1 MLAHRRA
8 RDGDHICGDDV
19 VLHVQGNAGQ
29 RTGRWNDVCIE
40 KCAREEKIGIFLQ
53 LFYLFFSLFCRMH
66 HTVQCDFRNVPG
78 YLGTAEMAC
87 GNYRGIDGRTG
98 YPAGSKMDRKS
109 EYDDRAGDGTSFCGG
124 CAAAGGLGYTVGAAV
139 RYGVARGL
147 FTNEAGLGTS
157 GIAAACGEEK
167 ISPEEQGLISMTA
180 TFWDTVVLCAVTGI
194 VVVIYQAKHA
204 IAKSG
209 MASGLLVKEAF
220 AELPLGGT
228 EIIGVATVAFAVATL
243 IGWSLFGKVAAEFL
257 GGKQLTRT
265 YQYIYVIMIF
275 AGAVMPLGFVWE
287 ITDFV
292 NLFLL
297 VPSVYTLLCCRKIL
311 RKK

>member
-1 MLAHRRA
+1 M
-8 RDGDHICGDDV
+8 
-19 VLHVQGNAGQ
+19 
-29 RTGRWNDVCIE
+29 
-40 KCAREEKIGIFLQ
+40 
-53 LFYLFFSLFCRMH
+53 
-66 HTVQCDFRNVPG
+66 
-78 YLGTAEMAC
+78 
-87 GNYRGIDGRTG
+87 
-98 YPAGSKMDRKS
+98 
-109 EYDDRAGDGTSFCGG
+109 
-124 CAAAGGLGYTVGAAV
+124 
-139 RYGVARGL
+139 ARGL

-167 ISPEEQGLISMTA
+167 ISPKEQGLISMTA